1 MFSLSDGTKEIII
14 LVNLNYC
21 RFFLPAELLLVLK
34 TKSVIDKSVGFFTNF
49 FFSTV
54 NYRTNMLAVKAG
66 VF

>member
-1 MFSLSDGTKEIII
+1 MFSLPDGTKKIII

-34 TKSVIDKSVGFFTNF
+34 TKSGIDKSVGFLLIF

-54 NYRTNMLAVKAG
+54 NYRTNMLAAKAG